1 MVCGNSVL
9 VIGAGIFGLTAALE
23 LRKRGHRVTVA
34 DPGPVPHPMAAS
46 NDVSRMVRMDYG
58 ADSLYSTLAA
68 DAIEGKAPFIISP
81 QQMIHNAAVMEAIT
95 ESVKTGNQIAIG

>member
-1 MVCGNSVL
+1 MVSDDSVL

-23 LRKRGHRVTVA
+23 LRKRGHQVTVA

-58 ADSLYSTLAA
+58 ADSLYST
-68 DAIEGKAPFIISP
+68 
-81 QQMIHNAAVMEAIT
+81 
-95 ESVKTGNQIAIG
+95 SVSYTHLTLPPKRIV